1 MEKPNTYYTE
11 LEWLEWENEFFL
23 KIPEKMLST
32 LDLVEGDE
40 IKFEIQDDSVIII
53 SKVEE

>member
-11 LEWLEWENEFFL
+11 LEWLEWENEF
-23 KIPEKMLST
+23 MLST
-32 LDLVEGDE
+32 LEKVEGDE

>member
-23 KIPEKMLST
+23 KIPEKMLSV
-32 LDLVEGDE
+32 LDLAEGDD